1 MFPGCKLF
9 PWHPAVLKPF
19 VFDEAVAAGTFV
31 PSPLQIA
38 VFLLIFV
45 SKSVFLYYELVESM
59 NNLSR
64 KIPPLIY
71 FLAGL
76 GLFWW
81 FFVKADQTV
90 TNPEAVP
97 RAITARGDLAAD
109 ERNTIDIFQTISPS
123 VVYITSIELRRNLFS
138 LNIYEIPKGTGSGF
152 IWDQEGRIVTNY
164 HVIEDANKVQVTLAD
179 NSTWKAVLVGA
190 SADKDIAVLKIS
202 APAKHLQPI
211 PIGESANLLVG
222 QKVFAIG
229 NPFGLDHTMTTGI
242 VSALEREITAITGR
256 TIQGV
261 IQTDA
266 AINPG
271 NSGGPLLDSAGR
283 LIGINTAIY
292 SPSGASAGIGF
303 AVPVEVVN
311 KVVPEIIRHGRV
323 VRPGI
328 GVTLASPR
336 VVRRLGIK
344 GLLVINVQPGSS
356 AEKAGIR
363 GTREVRGQIILGDVI
378 IAVNGTP
385 VESYDDLRNELERYH
400 IGDEVT
406 LIVQREEEHIEIKV
420 RLEEAE

>member
-1 MFPGCKLF
+1 MEHPVNSGRRFPIWLVI
-9 PWHPAVLKPF
+9 ALVLI
-19 VFDEAVAAGTFV
+19 G
-31 PSPLQIA
+31 
-38 VFLLIFV
+38 
-45 SKSVFLYYELVESM
+45 
-59 NNLSR
+59 
-64 KIPPLIY
+64 
-71 FLAGL
+71 
-76 GLFWW
+76 FWW
-81 FFVKADQTV
+81 MAQRVERPEYDEKA
-90 TNPEAVP
+90 EP
-97 RAITARGDLAAD
+97 RVVAARGDLAED
-109 ERNTIDIFQTISPS
+109 EKNTIDVFEEVAPS
-123 VVYITSIELRRNLFS
+123 VVYITSIEVRRSLFS
-138 LNIYEIPKGTGSGF
+138 LNVYEIPQGTGSGF
-152 IWDQEGRIVTNY
+152 VWDKEGRIVTNY
-164 HVIEDANKVQVTLAD
+164 HVVGDASRVEVTLGD
-179 NSTWKAVLVGA
+179 NSVYKGILVGA
-190 SADKDIAVLKIS
+190 APDKDIAVLQIS
-202 APAKHLQPI
+202 APAGELKPI
-211 PIGESANLLVG
+211 PLGDSKTLKVG